1 MTPTKRSLPIL
12 LITLALLAAACD
24 GQEPAGASD
33 AEAAEFRAAVDGLCQ
48 TASSLGQNKVSEA
61 LKIFG
66 DRSHAYLHELAD
78 DLAKRDRAAA
88 AKLLETKQAVEIAL
102 RDPSFYGRPEIA
114 RRFRD
119 LHNTLLRAAKVMGLP
134 QVGCGA

>member
-1 MTPTKRSLPIL
+1 MRPIMRSLPIL
-12 LITLALLAAACD
+12 LAVAVLAAACD
-24 GQEPAGASD
+24 GQEPAEASD
-33 AEAAEFRAAVDGLCQ
+33 AEVAEFRAAVDGLCQ
-48 TASSLGQNKVSEA
+48 TASSLGQNKVSQA
-61 LKIFG
+61 LHIFG
-66 DRSHAYLHELAD
+66 DRTHGYLHDLAD

-88 AKLLETKQAVEIAL
+88 AKLQETKVAVEIAL

>member
-1 MTPTKRSLPIL
+1 MRPMMRSLPIL
-12 LITLALLAAACD
+12 LAVALLAAACD
-24 GQEPAGASD
+24 GQEAAGASD
-33 AEAAEFRAAVDGLCQ
+33 AEVAEFRAAVDGLCQ
-48 TASSLGQNKVSEA
+48 TASSLGQNKVAQA
-61 LKIFG
+61 LQIFG
-66 DRSHAYLHELAD
+66 DRTHGYLHDLAD

-88 AKLLETKQAVEIAL
+88 AKLLKTKVAVEIAL